1 MPKPL
6 LKKHIEKIK
15 HNSLDI
21 NYKLDKEQG
30 LNSQNKIK
38 IDRLLHRPRSNDF
51 LSTMHKLD
59 TCGTI
64 VNTEIAAIIAA
75 IKNELPEV
83 SLSMLLGIVAECHL
97 GGPYIIHTLDMEGKI
112 ITHYKSGETIPNG
125 LEKARSVA
133 LCGSYEFV
141 EVYTDCLRAI
151 SEDGSVS
158 VINE

>member
-75 IKNELPEV
+75 IKNERGFKCV
-83 SLSMLLGIVAECHL
+83 
-97 GGPYIIHTLDMEGKI
+97 EGFKV
-112 ITHYKSGETIPNG
+112 G
-125 LEKARSVA
+125 
-133 LCGSYEFV
+133 
-141 EVYTDCLRAI
+141 
-151 SEDGSVS
+151 
-158 VINE
+158 